1 MSSNGKTY
9 MPLLTMIEP
18 KGKRISAFFSWIYF
32 YNPYYNMYNG
42 QFTFTRVF
50 GWQTIRLK

>member
-1 MSSNGKTY
+1 